1 MNQVR
6 ITITV
11 QEMDDQE
18 AIDLKKALEKLVE
31 PKPGALVTM
40 TLRPARAPGGMWG

>member
-31 PKPGALVTM
+31 PKPDAKVTM
-40 TLRPARAPGGMWG
+40 TLSPVRSPLFR

>member
-18 AIDLKKALEKLVE
+18 AIDLKKSLEKLLE
-31 PKPGALVTM
+31 PKPGATVTM
-40 TLRPARAPGGMWG
+40 TLRPTIAAPWR

>member
-11 QEMDDQE
+11 QELEDDE
-18 AIDLKKALEKLVE
+18 AMELKKALEELVKE
-31 PKPGALVTM
+31 HAGATVTM
-40 TLRPARAPGGMWG
+40 TLRPVVTPGW